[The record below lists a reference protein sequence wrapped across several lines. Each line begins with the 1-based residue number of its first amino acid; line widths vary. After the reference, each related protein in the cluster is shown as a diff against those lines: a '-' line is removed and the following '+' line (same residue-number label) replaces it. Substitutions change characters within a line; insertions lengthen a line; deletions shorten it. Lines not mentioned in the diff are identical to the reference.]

1 MGYCVQHSVDFM
13 AVGILSGQKNRRSY
27 STDMLYVGFFARAE
41 RHIDENIGKRKMDSN
56 DFDHYPCI

>member
-1 MGYCVQHSVDFM
+1 M
-13 AVGILSGQKNRRSY
+13 GILSGQKNRRSY